1 MADKKSEL
9 EKQYNV
15 DKEEAIKMLLQTS
28 LVYTLKMH
36 DFDGE
41 EYFIED
47 ITSILADYQTI
58 ILRSID
64 DLIVGSFAVMKEF
77 GEKYST

>member
-1 MADKKSEL
+1 MSDEKDNL
-9 EKQYNV
+9 EKQYNI
-15 DKEEAIKMLLQTS
+15 DKEEAIKMLLQSS
-28 LVYTLKMH
+28 LVYALKMH

-41 EYFIED
+41 EYFMED

-64 DLIVGSFAVMKEF
+64 DLIIGSFAVMKEF